1 MTLGS
6 FRTGCTES
14 GERNLNPIR
23 SKPALAREPS
33 RESAR
38 NWNIDIEN
46 STTPFAVEMMMRLDV
61 SVITLG
67 THRARHLLDITVGDE
82 HLEVSI
88 DGPERERR

>member
-14 GERNLNPIR
+14 GERNLNPTR
-23 SKPALAREPS
+23 SKPALAHEPS
-33 RESAR
+33 RESAW
-38 NWNIDIEN
+38 NWNVDIEN
-46 STTPFAVEMMMRLDV
+46 STTPLAVEMLMWLDV
-61 SVITLG
+61 SVITRG
-67 THRARHLLDITVGDE
+67 TQRARHLLDITVGDE